1 MSRVLVV
8 LVFAWLVAPAA
19 GHAQSP
25 AAAALVDLAGTDAD
39 KREAAVTTLGQTGD
53 PKWLAFLAALREG
66 SVYARKPGGRLEIVV
81 GGTKSTRGDQNVIE
95 IFAAYDR
102 APLGTVPL
110 ADLTEVGADRALR
123 LVIKP
128 FLDADE
134 TRVQLRNP
142 DPAVRQGAAVKL
154 GNQADAGAVPVVEEA
169 LRKEPRSEEHTCELQ
184 SHHDLVCRLLLE
196 KKKKTYKKKKKKK
209 KKKRTK
215 KKNKKQ

>member
-1 MSRVLVV
+1 MSRVFIV
-8 LVFAWLVAPAA
+8 LTIAWLAAPSA

-25 AAAALVDLAGTDAD
+25 GSPEAVVALADLAGTDAA
-39 KREAAVTTLGQTGD
+39 KREAAVTTLGKTGD

-66 SVYARKPGGRLEIVV
+66 SVYARTPGGRLEVVV
-81 GGTKSTRGDQNVIE
+81 GGAKSTRGDQDMIE

-134 TRVQLRNP
+134 
-142 DPAVRQGAAVKL
+142 
-154 GNQADAGAVPVVEEA
+154 
-169 LRKEPRSEEHTCELQ
+169 
-184 SHHDLVCRLLLE
+184 
-196 KKKKTYKKKKKKK
+196 
-209 KKKRTK
+209 
-215 KKNKKQ
+215 